1 MSTNSVL
8 TIVSLVNIKEE
19 EEETKKYLVIQDK
32 QQLDFFYNYSKTY
45 NYIKLVFL
53 YN

>member
-8 TIVSLVNIKEE
+8 TIVSLVNIKE